1 MAKIV
6 IDARIIK
13 SSTGRYVERLLHYLQ
28 QIDHTNQYIIL
39 IPTKDLDYFQPT
51 QANFKVMACD
61 FANYSLAEQWQFKY
75 FLDHLQADLVHFC
88 MPQQP
93 VLYRGKTVTTF
104 HDLTLL
110 KVYNRDKNWFVFK
123 LKQAIGK
130 WLFRRVAHQTNH
142 IIVPSQFTKQDLLD
156 TYHINSDKISVTYE
170 SADFHQINP
179 EPYPTVFKHFIMY
192 VGQQSTYKNI
202 ARLGDA
208 HQQLLNQYPDLGLL
222 LIGNLNSAAQINQAY
237 FQKHNY
243 RNIHFTGFVSD
254 QQLAWLYQNCAA
266 YIFPSFYE
274 GFGLPGV
281 EAMAAGAPLIASNAT
296 CLPEIYAE
304 GAIYFNPTNTNE
316 MAEVIAQV
324 LDNPQLRQQLISR
337 GQRRA
342 QDFSWQ
348 TMAKQTLQIYQQ
360 TLSN

>member
-6 IDARIIK
+6 IDARIIN

-28 QIDHTNQYIIL
+28 QIDQTNHYVIL
-39 IPTKDLDYFQPT
+39 VPTKDLNYFHPT
-51 QANFKVMACD
+51 NPNFQLLACD
-61 FANYSLAEQWQFKY
+61 FKNYSLAEQWQYKR
-75 FLDHLQADLVHFC
+75 FLDDLQADLVHFC

-110 KVYNRDKNWFVFK
+110 KVYNRDKNWLVFK
-123 LKQAIGK
+123 LKQLIGK

-142 IIVPSQFTKQDLLD
+142 IITPSQFTKQDLLN
-156 TYHINSDKISVTYE
+156 TYHINPDKISVTYE
-170 SADFHQINP
+170 SADLSQVTP
-179 EPYPTVFKHFIMY
+179 EPYTTNFRQFIMY

-202 ARLGDA
+202 ARLGEA
-208 HQQLLNQYPDLGLL
+208 HQQLLKQHPDLGLL
-222 LIGNLNSAAQINQAY
+222 LVGSLNQAAKLNQTY
-237 FQKHNY
+237 FEQHNY

-281 EAMAAGAPLIASNAT
+281 EAMAAGAPLISSNAT
-296 CLPEIYAE
+296 CLPEIYGQ
-304 GAIYFNPTNTNE
+304 GALYFDPQDTDE
-316 MAEVIAQV
+316 MAQIIAKV
-324 LDNPQLRQQLISR
+324 LDNPKLRQQLINR
-337 GQRRA
+337 GRRRA
-342 QDFSWQ
+342 NDFSWKI
-348 TMAKQTLQIYQQ
+348 MAQQ
-360 TLSN
+360 TLEIYQHILSN